1 MNSEEHLKP
10 KAGMIFDTLTNVVK
24 FHKSYAHDL
33 VFVFVLVSKKRRRK
47 TRKYYSRGIIVQG
60 KAIVRRTNKC

>member
-1 MNSEEHLKP
+1 MNFEEHLKP

-33 VFVFVLVSKKRRRK
+33 VSVFVLVSKKRRK
-47 TRKYYSRGIIVQG
+47 TRKYYSRGIIVQV